1 MNPCQKLAA
10 INLQLDILITGTSM
24 ETHGYQ
30 EPKHTTSQLSPHEL
44 QFLEDPV
51 QISSIFSNSIY
62 LWKKQNC
69 GKSLENQCPAP
80 NRTV

>member
-10 INLQLDILITGTSM
+10 INLQLDILITGTST

-30 EPKHTTSQLSPHEL
+30 KPKYTTSQLSPHEL

-51 QISSIFSNSIY
+51 QIYFISFNSMY
-62 LWKKQNC
+62 L
-69 GKSLENQCPAP
+69 
-80 NRTV
+80 